1 MLDEPEQGLPDTA
14 EFGGLVEDE
23 DDGFPDTAIGIL
35 LKPVADLHEADRGSD
50 DEFAAPG
57 LLIAGAV
64 GPIGSLRD
72 QALKPEVAGLAEEV
86 GAHFLPAKKEA
97 TKIPSGRRSKKRAR
111 LVLRR
116 DKGRGRKSSRVCT
129 ENGIRADDVMKP
141 PKMILAGRL
150 PAPVRWVC
158 CQDLIAT
165 IKQIPNER
173 LVRDE
178 RGQFSFDGLITIIT
192 NSDFWMFNRQP

>member
-1 MLDEPEQGLPDTA
+1 MPRARRARVFFAHLSILYFLAALRLGAELRSEFSVDGRMIAVFDLDPIQRSSSA
-14 EFGGLVEDE
+14 VE
-23 DDGFPDTAIGIL
+23 
-35 LKPVADLHEADRGSD
+35 
-50 DEFAAPG
+50 
-57 LLIAGAV
+57 
-64 GPIGSLRD
+64 PIGSLRD
-72 QALKPEVAGLAEEV
+72 QALKPEVAGLPEEV
-86 GAHFLPAKKEA
+86 GAHFLPAQKGA
-97 TKIPSGRRSKKRAR
+97 TKIPSGRRSKKRGR

-129 ENGIRADDVMKP
+129 ENGIRADDVMEP
-141 PKMILAGRL
+141 PKAILAGRL

-173 LVRDE
+173 LVRNE
-178 RGQFSFDGLITIIT
+178 RGRFRFDGLIIIIA